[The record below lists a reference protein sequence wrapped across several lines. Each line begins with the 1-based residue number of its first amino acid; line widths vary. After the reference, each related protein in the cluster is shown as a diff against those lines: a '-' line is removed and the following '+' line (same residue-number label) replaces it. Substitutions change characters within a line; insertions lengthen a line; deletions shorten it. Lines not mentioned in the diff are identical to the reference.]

1 MRFRDGAAF
10 LRLNTMALVGMS
22 AAGKRAN
29 DLDRER
35 LADAIV
41 NDSADVTQRY
51 TDQSELSFELGT
63 NLVTGKG

>member
-1 MRFRDGAAF
+1 
-10 LRLNTMALVGMS
+10 MALVGMS

-63 NLVTGKG
+63 NLVTGKD